1 MNKPRWTNSIY
12 QRQGSK
18 PGLTVK
24 DGMLIHNTSPHQ
36 STTISQAVQANK
48 MRKRAEKV
56 SAIAEGMMM
65 CDMMDRRY

>member
-1 MNKPRWTNSIY
+1 MSKPQWMTQIY
-12 QRQGSK
+12 QEKGSK

-24 DGMLIHNTSPHQ
+24 DGMLINNTSPYQ

-65 CDMMDRRY
+65 CDMMGRRY

>member
-1 MNKPRWTNSIY
+1 MSKPRWTDSIY
-12 QRQGSK
+12 QQQGSK

-24 DGMLIHNTSPHQ
+24 DGMLINNTSPYQ

-56 SAIAEGMMM
+56 SIIAEGMMM

>member
-1 MNKPRWTNSIY
+1 
-12 QRQGSK
+12 
-18 PGLTVK
+18 
-24 DGMLIHNTSPHQ
+24 MLINNTSPYQ